1 MFRFINCHIF
11 FLFLGIQRSLI
22 IPKVDVKPR
31 KLSSATPVLASTD
44 DDEIVEV
51 RWTPRAPIR
60 RRTKSAARA
69 KSPNIKQSIL
79 GNYGINGHSDYIS
92 MNRGIS
98 SPNQII
104 QPKEKISCTSL
115 ENTSI
120 SSERRELSGES
131 CMKLQDLSENLTLG
145 MN

>member
-1 MFRFINCHIF
+1 MCV
-11 FLFLGIQRSLI
+11 GIPRSLP

-44 DDEIVEV
+44 DDEIDEV

-69 KSPNIKQSIL
+69 KSPNVKQLTL
-79 GNYGINGHSDYIS
+79 GNYGLNGHSDYIS
-92 MNRGIS
+92 MNRGFS
-98 SPNQII
+98 TPHQIK
-104 QPKEKISCTSL
+104 QLKEKISCTSL

-120 SSERRELSGES
+120 SSEQRELNVES
-131 CMKLQDLSENLTLG
+131 CMKSQDLSEHQTLG
-145 MN
+145 MK